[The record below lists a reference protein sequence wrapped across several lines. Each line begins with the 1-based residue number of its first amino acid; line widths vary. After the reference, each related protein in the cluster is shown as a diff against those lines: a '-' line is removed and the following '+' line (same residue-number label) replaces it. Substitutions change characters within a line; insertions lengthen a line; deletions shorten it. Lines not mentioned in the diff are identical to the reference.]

1 MSERRLDPFTG
12 RAVIVAPGRRG
23 IGAARPGGLPEPE
36 GRCPFCP
43 GHEADTEATL
53 ARWPDEGEWQ
63 VRVVANKFPVASQ
76 QDGWT
81 ARGHHE
87 VGVDARAHDV
97 DLADLSV
104 EHAAAMLR
112 VYRDRVR
119 ALEARPGVRAVI
131 LFRNRGRRA
140 GSSQPHPHSQIVAL
154 EHVPAEVALRWEAAK
169 AHLEEHGEAVHTA
182 ALARELAEGTRVLWA
197 DEEAV
202 AYCPYASS
210 RPFEI
215 RVAPRAPRGGF
226 GAATEAELASV
237 AEHLVGAYA
246 RLRAHTSVTDSNLIV
261 RQPPAGERGP
271 AAAWHLDILP
281 RTGGDAG
288 FELAT
293 GEMIV
298 VVAPEHAAAV
308 LRGDASL
315 TL

>member
-1 MSERRLDPFTG
+1 MNDRRLDPFTG
-12 RAVIVAPGRRG
+12 RHVVLAPGRRG
-23 IGAARPGGLPEPE
+23 IGGVKPGGLPTQE

-43 GHEADTEATL
+43 GHETDTEATI

-76 QDGWT
+76 ESEWTVRGW
-81 ARGHHE
+81 HE
-87 VGVDARAHDV
+87 VGVDARDHDA
-97 DLADLSV
+97 DLADLSA

-119 ALEARPGVRAVI
+119 ALEAREGIRSVI
-131 LFRNRGRRA
+131 VFRNRGRRA

-154 EHVPAEVALRWEAAK
+154 EHVPGEIALRWEMAR
-169 AHLEEHGEAVHTA
+169 AHLVREGTTVHEAT
-182 ALARELAEGTRVLWA
+182 LARELEDGTRIVAESEHL
-197 DEEAV
+197 V
-202 AYCPYASS
+202 AYCPYAPS

-215 RVAPRAPRGGF
+215 RLAPRAPRGGF
-226 GAATEAELASV
+226 ARATDDEIDSLGA
-237 AEHLVGAYA
+237 HLVDAYA
-246 RLRAHTSVTDSNLIV
+246 RLSLATRITDSNVIV
-261 RQPPAGERGP
+261 RQPPVGASGP

-298 VVAPEHAAAV
+298 VVTPEESAAR
-308 LRGDASL
+308 LRAAR
-315 TL
+315 